1 MRVQRRWVAAL
12 CFATLTLHVA
22 QTAQAAERLPP
33 GHQGQGLE
41 HAGQVRS
48 YLLFLP
54 SAAQDR
60 SRALPLVLMLHGM
73 GGTAAN
79 AVRETAWSVKAEQE
93 GFVLAYADASRPDP
107 QRPASLR
114 NNPPAWNDGSGRFHA
129 GAQQVDDTGFI
140 RKLIDQV
147 SAQQSIDPRRVYVT
161 GFSNGAS
168 MAFRVGA
175 ELADRVAA
183 IAPVAGAS
191 WAEAPQPVRGLSLI
205 YLTGTAD
212 PLNPLEGGFPKLGQ
226 REQGGRA
233 KKPVAEMIGTWTRA
247 LQCQPAKDLSAAN
260 ANDNANGVQ
269 TRSFGGCKD
278 GAEVVVIT
286 VEGLG
291 HIWAGGESRLP
302 EFMVGKPTNKLKA
315 TDVIWDFFRSHPM
328 P

>member
-1 MRVQRRWVAAL
+1 MRAQRRLVAAL
-12 CFATLTLHVA
+12 SFATLTLHMA
-22 QTAQAAERLPP
+22 QTAQAASERLPP
-33 GHQGQGLE
+33 GHQSQGLE
-41 HAGQVRS
+41 HAGQVRT

-54 SAAQDR
+54 SAAQDT
-60 SRALPLVLMLHGM
+60 SRALPLVVMLHGM

-107 QRPASLR
+107 QRDVSLR
-114 NNPPAWNDGSGRFHA
+114 NNPSAWNDGSGRFHA

-147 SAQQSIDPRRVYVT
+147 SAQQSIDPRRIYVT

-191 WAEAPQPVRGLSLI
+191 WADKPQPVRGVSVI

-233 KKPVAEMIGTWTRA
+233 KKPVAEMIGTWTQA
-247 LQCQPAKDLSAAN
+247 LHCPPAKETSAT
-260 ANDNANGVQ
+260 NANGVR
-269 TRSFGGCKD
+269 TRSFSGCKD
-278 GAEVVVIT
+278 GAEVVLIT

-291 HIWAGGESRLP
+291 HIWAGGENLLP
-302 EFMVGKPTNKLKA
+302 EFMVGKPTNQLKA
-315 TDVIWDFFRSHPM
+315 TEVIWDFFRNHPT